1 MISLLCLMKARL
13 KKIRGLWGGIFRKVD
28 AGSKW
33 GIKGVL
39 FSLLCIDTACLL
51 LEKKFSVEKC
61 GTVAGDK
68 MCAIYLSHW
77 SARGVQNN
85 WKHQQHK
92 ALTASFCCASSATLL
107 VSYGWKNV
115 ASTAASHA
123 DCINA
128 AVRGRGAAASL
139 WGLSM
144 VLPGTEMGN
153 KPLSHLCRRGC
164 SLLEA
169 AAPPPDGSSVWVL
182 ILRKVYE
189 VTTLPPSTPTHD
201 ICSLSGTARHTIP
214 VTSCCSAWNSPP
226 HPFSEPKGAAGGGC
240 PRRQWWAAGVRGTRG
255 AGRQLCWLPSHPAT
269 LRSAPEML
277 ARCLLPMES
286 RVRLRVWMSSGGYQV
301 GTCAHGDGFAGFG
314 HLRASEH
321 VLRTLRMA
329 DEVLEV
335 LGARWFLFT
344 CLYVCTHMHAL
355 QTDPHVKSCLRLSRR
370 ESGSCKFSRS
380 MF

>member
-1 MISLLCLMKARL
+1 MISLLCPMKARL

-115 ASTAASHA
+115 ASTAASHT

-128 AVRGRGAAASL
+128 AARGRGAAASL

-255 AGRQLCWLPSHPAT
+255 AGRQLCWLPAHPAP
-269 LRSAPEML
+269 LR
-277 ARCLLPMES
+277 RCWHCAFSPWKAGSGWECGCPLEGTKLGPVPTAMVLLVLDTS
-286 RVRLRVWMSSGGYQV
+286 VRLNMCWEHSVWQSRYWRFWEP
-301 GTCAHGDGFAGFG
+301 DDF
-314 HLRASEH
+314 
-321 VLRTLRMA
+321 
-329 DEVLEV
+329 
-335 LGARWFLFT
+335 
-344 CLYVCTHMHAL
+344 CLPVCMCVRICTHYRQIHM
-355 QTDPHVKSCLRLSRR
+355 
-370 ESGSCKFSRS
+370 
-380 MF
+380 